1 MAFHPEKIFGGGLLV
16 SEGRREV
23 ILAVSNGNKIK
34 SALIFDFDEA
44 RLIAEDILQCV
55 KGGGGNA

>member
-44 RLIAEDILQCV
+44 RLIAEDILQCL
-55 KGGGGNA
+55 KEGGGDA

>member
-1 MAFHPEKIFGGGLLV
+1 MAFHPEKIFSGGLLV
-16 SEGRREV
+16 SDERREV
-23 ILAVSNGNKIK
+23 ILAVSNGNEIK

-55 KGGGGNA
+55 REGDGDA

>member
-16 SEGRREV
+16 SDGRREV
-23 ILAVSNGNKIK
+23 ILAVSNGNKVK

-55 KGGGGNA
+55 REGDGDA